1 MLDSKLYGD
10 FKPIGKFKKK
20 KQIILC
26 HTAREAEEFLASLEF
41 RYNGKFDKI
50 PNYLVKNNGEVIQFL
65 CNNCYSNFFEDS
77 EINKNAIIVVLENL
91 GWLEKKPLKDY
102 YINWKGS
109 IYKGEVFEKKWRDF
123 FFWHPYT
130 EKQLESTAKL
140 CNKLIEELSIEKKI
154 LGHNTR
160 VDGVLEYE
168 GIISRSNIDSR
179 YTDLNPS
186 FNFEAFTKFFE
197 NEQFAQ

>member
-1 MLDSKLYGD
+1 MLDLKPYGD
-10 FKPIGKFKKK
+10 FKPIGKFKNK

-41 RYNGKFDKI
+41 RYNGKFDRI
-50 PNYLVKNNGEVIQFL
+50 PHFLVKTDGTIIQLLHETF
-65 CNNCYSNFFEDS
+65 YTNFFEDS
-77 EINKNAIIVVLENL
+77 EINKNSVVVVLENL

-130 EKQLESTAKL
+130 ENQLESTAKL
-140 CNKLIEELSIEKKI
+140 CNKLLEGLSIEKKI
-154 LGHNTR
+154 LGHNTK
-160 VDGVLEYE
+160 VDGVQEFE

-179 YTDLNPS
+179 FTDLNPS
-186 FNFEAFTKFFE
+186 FNFETFTKFFE
-197 NEQFAQ
+197 NEQFA

>member
-1 MLDSKLYGD
+1 MLDSKPYGD

-41 RYNGKFDKI
+41 RYNGKFNRI
-50 PNYLVKNNGEVIQFL
+50 PNFLVKTNGQIIELI
-65 CNNCYSNFFEDS
+65 NEIGYSNFFDDS
-77 EINKNAIIVVLENL
+77 EINKNSVIVVLENL

-123 FFWHPYT
+123 FFWHPYSDI
-130 EKQLESTAKL
+130 QLESTAKL
-140 CNKLIEELSIEKKI
+140 CNRLLEELSIEKKI
-154 LGHNTR
+154 LGHNTK
-160 VDGVLEYE
+160 VDGVLEFE
-168 GIISRSNIDSR
+168 GVISRSNIDSR
-179 YTDLNPS
+179 FTDLNPS
-186 FNFEAFTKFFE
+186 FNFENFTKYFE

>member
-1 MLDSKLYGD
+1 MLNVKPYGD
-10 FKPIGKFKKK
+10 FEPSGKHKNK

-26 HTAREAEEFLASLEF
+26 HTAREAEEFLASLHF
-41 RYNGKFDKI
+41 RYNGKFDRI
-50 PNYLVKNNGEVIQFL
+50 PNYLIRDNGEIIQLLPKDAF
-65 CNNCYSNFFEDS
+65 SNFFEDRDV
-77 EINKNAIIVVLENL
+77 NKNSVIISIENL
-91 GWLEKKPLKDY
+91 GWLERKPLKDY

-109 IYKGEVFEKKWRDF
+109 IYKGQVFEKKWRDF

-130 EKQLESTAKL
+130 NEQLESTAKL
-140 CNKLIEELSIEKKI
+140 CNELIEELSIEKKI
-154 LGHNTR
+154 LGHNTK
-160 VDGVLEYE
+160 VEGALEYE

-186 FNFEAFTKFFE
+186 FNFEIFKKFLE

>member
-1 MLDSKLYGD
+1 MLDLKPYGD
-10 FKPIGKFKKK
+10 FKPIGKFKNK

-41 RYNGKFDKI
+41 RYNGKFDRI
-50 PNYLVKNNGEVIQFL
+50 PHFLVKTDGTIIQLLHETF
-65 CNNCYSNFFEDS
+65 YTNFFEDS
-77 EINKNAIIVVLENL
+77 EINKNSVVVVLENL

-130 EKQLESTAKL
+130 ENQLESTAKL
-140 CNKLIEELSIEKKI
+140 CNKLLENLSIEKKI
-154 LGHNTR
+154 LGHNTK
-160 VDGVLEYE
+160 VDGVQEFE

-179 YTDLNPS
+179 FTDLNPS
-186 FNFEAFTKFFE
+186 FNFETFTKFFE
-197 NEQFAQ
+197 NEQFA